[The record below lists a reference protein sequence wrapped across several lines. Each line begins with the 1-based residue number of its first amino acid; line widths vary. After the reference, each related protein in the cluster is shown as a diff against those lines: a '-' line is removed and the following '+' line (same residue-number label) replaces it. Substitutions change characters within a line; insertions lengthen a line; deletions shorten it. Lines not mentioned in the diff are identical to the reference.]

1 MDDIKAIISLATN
14 TSVTL
19 LVISFYLYKDMKFS
33 QQLQNTL
40 TTLVDTVETLKD
52 ITIARG
58 KSGTDDSK

>member
-33 QQLQNTL
+33 QELQKTL
-40 TTLVDTVETLKD
+40 TTLVDTVETLKS
-52 ITIARG
+52 IVIAGRED
-58 KSGTDDSK
+58 K

>member
-33 QQLQNTL
+33 QQLQSTL

-58 KSGTDDSK
+58 KSGADDSK